1 MKLSLRIILAMALV
15 VTASAQAQEVT
26 DIYSDLKSCDVTVR
40 GDVAGC
46 LLQLDLT
53 SSKKGTIETRTIP
66 IDGPG
71 TWIAQWNP
79 AAAAEDSYRACAR
92 LIREGEVVSER
103 CTDFYYGGRVAIRFD
118 VRDAHADHRGM
129 TLLVYSEDLAVV
141 DVYYMLVEGDKAV
154 YVTRRDSVPIAGSL
168 RSPSDLSLEWK
179 QILENGRDYM
189 GRVKIVEK
197 RDGQT
202 RAFMNPFTAKDDA
215 EITDTYSDETGASAT
230 VMGRSRVPFE
240 GSLNFDLYK
249 DGTLLTRVKE
259 KTPILLLGDDETVE
273 ISWNGTL
280 EPGIYRL
287 TIQLLGNDGDIL
299 DIEEAI
305 IEAKISPRPPV
316 ARTEAEDEG
325 SGLSRTVAF
334 FALLL
339 IAAAAVAV
347 MRRRRKS

>member
-280 EPGIYRL
+280 DPGIYRL
-287 TIQLLGNDGDIL
+287 TIRLLGNDGDIL
-299 DIEEAI
+299 DIEETI

>member
-280 EPGIYRL
+280 DPGIYRL
-287 TIQLLGNDGDIL
+287 TIRLLGNDGDIL
-299 DIEEAI
+299 DIEETI

-316 ARTEAEDEG
+316 ARMEAEDEG